1 VSGAP
6 GDQDVSRE
14 ELREATLSG
23 LRWVSLARGAA
34 EVCALGSMVALAHLV
49 PPAEFGALAV
59 ALMVN
64 EFANGLAG
72 EGIGTPLVQRAAVTR
87 AHLQAAT
94 LLSLGCG
101 LVLALATF
109 AAAPFVCAP
118 LFGGRVAELF
128 QLFSPAFLIAAAT
141 VVPRAVLQRRLDFGR
156 LSQIEIAAL
165 ATGVT
170 TSVSLA
176 VAGLDAEALVLG
188 NLTAGCVALVL
199 LLAATRVP
207 LPRWRGAEMRELV
220 AFGAPATVSG
230 LAWTATRNVDYAIL
244 GARLSAAQVG
254 FYWRAFTL
262 AVEYQR
268 KLSGIV
274 IQMALPVFSRA
285 QGIEHMRA
293 IRARIVRVNA
303 TLLFPFLATFVAVAP
318 EMVPWLLGERWEPAV
333 LPAQILAVAGMAAV
347 VNTGTGQMVLAA
359 GAPRAIMRFNLVQ
372 LALYA
377 ALVYVLAPAGLT
389 AVCAGVAAFRV
400 VMLIASYRFVLAP
413 VAGVSLR
420 QLARDVAPAAT
431 GAAAMVAVELPLV
444 AWLSV
449 AGAPVPVTLGAAAT
463 AGALV
468 YGAVIRGLFAG
479 AWSDLE
485 LVVGRLLRNRERSPD
500 GPVVPLPSSSP
511 S

>member
-1 VSGAP
+1 VSAEP
-6 GDQDVSRE
+6 DDAQVSRD
-14 ELREATLSG
+14 ELREATLGG
-23 LRWVSLARGAA
+23 LRWVTLARGAA
-34 EVCALGSMVALAHLV
+34 EVFAFGSMVVLAHLV

-59 ALMVN
+59 ALMVS

-72 EGIGTPLVQRAAVTR
+72 EGIGTPLVQRKSVGR
-87 AHLQAAT
+87 AHLQAAA
-94 LLSLGCG
+94 LVSLACG
-101 LVLALATF
+101 LALTLATLALA
-109 AAAPFVCAP
+109 PLVCAP
-118 LFGGRVAELF
+118 LFGDRVAELF
-128 QLFSPAFLIAAAT
+128 QLFSPAFLIAAVT
-141 VVPRAVLQRRLDFGR
+141 VVPRAVLQRQLAFRR

-165 ATGVT
+165 AAAVT

-176 VAGLDAEALVLG
+176 FAGLDAEALVLG
-188 NLTAGCVALVL
+188 NLTGGCVALVL

-207 LPRWRGAEMRELV
+207 LPRWRPAEMRELL
-220 AFGAPATVSG
+220 AFGTPATVSG

-285 QGIEHMRA
+285 QGVEHMRA
-293 IRARIVRVNA
+293 IRTRIVRVNA

-318 EMVPWLLGERWEPAV
+318 ELVPWLLGERWEPAV

-377 ALVYVLAPAGLT
+377 GLVYVLAPAGLT

-400 VMLIASYRFVLAP
+400 VMLIASYRLLMERV
-413 VAGVSLR
+413 VGVTLG

-444 AWLSV
+444 ALLS
-449 AGAPVPVTLGAAAT
+449 ASGAAVPLTLAV
-463 AGALV
+463 AAACGGLA
-468 YGAVIRGLFAG
+468 YAAVIRGLFAG
-479 AWSDLE
+479 AWSDLQ
-485 LVVGRLLRNRERSPD
+485 LVASRLLPARARSSD
-500 GPVVPLPSSSP
+500 GSVVPIPSSSP

>member
-1 VSGAP
+1 VSAGPDDA
-6 GDQDVSRE
+6 QVSRD
-14 ELREATLSG
+14 ELREATLGG
-23 LRWVSLARGAA
+23 LPWVTLARGAA
-34 EVCALGSMVALAHLV
+34 EVCAFGSMVVLAHLV

-59 ALMVN
+59 ALMVS

-72 EGIGTPLVQRAAVTR
+72 EGIGTPLVQRKSVGR
-87 AHLQAAT
+87 AHLQAAA
-94 LLSLGCG
+94 LVSVACG
-101 LVLALATF
+101 LALTLATLALA
-109 AAAPFVCAP
+109 PLVCAP
-118 LFGGRVAELF
+118 LFGDHVAELF
-128 QLFSPAFLIAAAT
+128 QLFSPAFLIAAVT
-141 VVPRAVLQRRLDFGR
+141 VVPRAVLQRRLAFRR

-165 ATGVT
+165 AAAVT
-170 TSVSLA
+170 ASVTLA
-176 VAGLDAEALVLG
+176 FAGLDAEALVLG
-188 NLTAGCVALVL
+188 NLTGGCVALVL
-199 LLAATRVP
+199 LLATTRVP
-207 LPRWRGAEMRELV
+207 LPRWRPAAMRELL
-220 AFGAPATVSG
+220 AFGTPATVSG

-244 GARLSAAQVG
+244 GARVSAAQVG

-293 IRARIVRVNA
+293 IRERIVRVNA

-318 EMVPWLLGERWEPAV
+318 QLVPWLLGERWEPAV

-359 GAPRAIMRFNLVQ
+359 GAPKAIMRFNLVQ

-377 ALVYVLAPAGLT
+377 GLVYALAPAGLT

-400 VMLIASYRFVLAP
+400 VMLIASYRLLMERV
-413 VAGVSLR
+413 VGVTVG

-431 GAAAMVAVELPLV
+431 GAVAMVAVELPLV
-444 AWLSV
+444 AGLSAAGV
-449 AGAPVPVTLGAAAT
+449 AVPVTLCAAAA
-463 AGALV
+463 AGALA
-468 YGAVIRGLFAG
+468 YLAVIRGLFAA

-485 LVVGRLLRNRERSPD
+485 LIASRLLPGRKRSSES
-500 GPVVPLPSSSP
+500 PVVPLASSSP
-511 S
+511 T